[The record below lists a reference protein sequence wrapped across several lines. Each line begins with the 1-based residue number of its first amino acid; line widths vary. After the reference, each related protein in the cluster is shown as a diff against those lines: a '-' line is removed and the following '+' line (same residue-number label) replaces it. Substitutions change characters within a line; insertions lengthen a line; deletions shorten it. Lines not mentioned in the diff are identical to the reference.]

1 MKKLKLTGY
10 GWIKPYFKSKLD
22 DLPLDYIK
30 KVESFFREMNIK
42 MAEPFESRRLDKG
55 NKNLTQLKKKKIKEI
70 LKPKLTSYNVNIQIN
85 FPKNSRTNYNRLWK
99 LDRQLVGTKEYMGF
113 ASFWDHEI
121 KHYMRGASTKQ
132 KKYIH
137 DSFIL
142 NKIPFKKEDNTF
154 YVKTNDFALKIVEDY
169 FNKT

>member
-1 MKKLKLTGY
+1 M
-10 GWIKPYFKSKLD
+10 
-22 DLPLDYIK
+22 
-30 KVESFFREMNIK
+30 
-42 MAEPFESRRLDKG
+42 
-55 NKNLTQLKKKKIKEI
+55 KEI
-70 LKPKLTSYNVNIQIN
+70 LKPKLNSYNVNIQIN

-142 NKIPFKKEDNTF
+142 NKIPFKKEDNIF